1 MPQSNMKDT
10 TFLKLSEIE
19 QFLDGIPQF
28 VEGTGVQ
35 RGRKLLA
42 QIGNPEESFKI
53 IHVAGTNGK
62 GSVCSYISEVLTAS
76 GYKTG
81 LFTSPHLKTMRER
94 IRIDGRIISEED
106 FVKYFNE
113 IYNIAR
119 STGLKLA
126 YFDYFLGIAMLYY
139 KAENVDFC
147 VLETGLGGKLDATN
161 AIASPVLTVIT
172 TISLEHTAILGDTI
186 AKIASEKAGII
197 KKNVPVVYQADNK
210 EASQVIE
217 NEAGKSG
224 AVAIPVSSKDYTVL
238 KLHFDYEN
246 IKNSGVYIDF
256 LLHNEYYKNDCIRIG
271 TTALYQVENCS
282 LALTA
287 IGVLKENNII
297 SINEETLKNAVANT
311 HWAGRMEALGHNIYV
326 DGAHNPQGI
335 KAFTASVQQ
344 MLATDDDKN
353 NKHKAVLMFSVVS
366 DKNYKEMVRTL
377 CESGC
382 FKEYVITCTGGA
394 RKRSLDTIKKAFE
407 EYKESDSAIAAF
419 DDFEEAFNY
428 VKCKDELVFC
438 TGSLYLTGD
447 IEKILTN
454 NEQENKAV

>member
-81 LFTSPHLKTMRER
+81 LFTSPHLKTMHER

-119 STGLKLA
+119 GTGLELA

-353 NKHKAVLMFSVVS
+353 NKNKAVLMFSVVS

-377 CESGC
+377 CKSGC

-428 VKCKDELVFC
+428 VKCKNELVFC

>member
-62 GSVCSYISEVLTAS
+62 GSVCSYVSEILTAS

-113 IYNIAR
+113 IYNIAHN
-119 STGLKLA
+119 TGLELA

-217 NEAGKSG
+217 NEADKSG

-238 KLHFDYEN
+238 KMHFDYEN

-344 MLATDDDKN
+344 MLATDDDNN

-428 VKCKDELVFC
+428 VKCKNELVFC